1 MPYTLSLSCT
11 IAPSEKGLSLID
23 LLVGRFPYH
32 DAEQWR
38 EIISCGNILLNG
50 ENPGPGHKVCSGDT
64 LNYRAIDHQEPAVS
78 TEIEPVMETADLLLV
93 GKPASTP
100 VTRTGLIVHN
110 TFVNILRRHYGH
122 DIHPLHRL
130 DRETSGLLLC
140 AKSNEACRVYQKK
153 LPKMVSGKYYLAVV
167 RGKLQVDDLV
177 VNEPLCTSPDNPVR
191 CQMLVDEKG
200 KACRTLVQT
209 VMAREDLSL
218 ILAELVTGRRHQIRA
233 HLAHLGHPLVGDKIY
248 SYNGKYFLKRLEEDL
263 TGEDYQQLGAQN
275 HTLHAWAMHLELP
288 GHPEKLYFSELFS
301 PDMENYLHLFPDW
314 REKAGRLLQAIRA
327 CQVPP

>member
-1 MPYTLSLSCT
+1 MPKTLSLSCT
-11 IAPSEKGLSLID
+11 IAPAENGLQVID

-50 ENPGPGHKVCSGDT
+50 KQTAPDQQVCSGDILT
-64 LNYRAIDHQEPAVS
+64 YLAIDHQEPTVS
-78 TEIEPVMETADLLLV
+78 TEIEPVNETSGLLLV
-93 GKPASTP
+93 GKPAGTP

-110 TFVNILRRHYGH
+110 TFVNILRRHYEQE
-122 DIHPLHRL
+122 IHPLHRL

-153 LPKMVSGKYYLAVV
+153 LPNMVSGKYYLAVV

-248 SYNGKYFLKRLEEDL
+248 SYNGKYFLKRLEADL
-263 TGEDYQQLGAQN
+263 TREDYQQLGGQN

-301 PDMENYLHLFPDW
+301 PDLQKYLQLFPGW
-314 REKAGRLLQAIRA
+314 QEKATRLLQPR
-327 CQVPP
+327 